1 MLDHTQLKKSVRIIM
16 DSQPYEILESMPM
29 KKAQRR
35 VVIQARIK
43 NLINGNVCEKNFHQG
58 DVFEEAEL
66 EKFQI
71 KFLYSHKGK
80 YVFCEIDNP
89 SKRFEFSKEQI
100 SKVADFLKPNQ
111 IVDGFMFEGKI
122 TDICLPIKIQLKI
135 SQAPPNIKGDT
146 AQGGTKNATLETG
159 KEINVPLFVEEGDT
173 IEINTE
179 TGEYVKRVEKTE

>member
-1 MLDHTQLKKSVRIIM
+1 MIDHTQLKKGARIIM
-16 DSQPYEILESMPM
+16 DGLPYEILETMPM

-43 NLINGNVCEKNFHQG
+43 NLINNNVCEKNFHQG

-71 KFLYSHKGK
+71 KFLYCHNGK
-80 YVFCEIDNP
+80 YFFCEIGNP

-111 IVDGFMFEGKI
+111 IVDGQMFEGKI
-122 TDICLPIKIQLKI
+122 INICLPIKIQLKI

-146 AQGGTKNATLETG
+146 AQGGTKTAILETG
-159 KEINVPLFVEEGDT
+159 KEINVPLFIEEGDT

-179 TGEYVKRVEKTE
+179 IGDYVRRVENK